1 MRLANFLNVLAW
13 AVNEK
18 SVFVVHGYASHKT
31 TCLHQEL
38 IRSFSMHVSPGFILY
53 TEHVSTPVTYMLVLG
68 LYFTMNVSTPVTQL
82 QTNKTI
88 VTVLL
93 KIVRNG

>member
-1 MRLANFLNVLAW
+1 
-13 AVNEK
+13 
-18 SVFVVHGYASHKT
+18 
-31 TCLHQEL
+31 
-38 IRSFSMHVSPGFILY
+38 MHVSPGFILY